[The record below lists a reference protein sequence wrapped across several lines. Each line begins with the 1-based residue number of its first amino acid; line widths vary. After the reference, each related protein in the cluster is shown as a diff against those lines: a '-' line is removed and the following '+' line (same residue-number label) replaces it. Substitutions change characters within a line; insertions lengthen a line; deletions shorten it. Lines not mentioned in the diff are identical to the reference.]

1 MCMSRTNRDIKIKKV
16 KKLRKN
22 HLYKNRINYD
32 NIFIDTSLCK
42 KTEITSD
49 FTGKT
54 SSYSKTDSDPEIKLK
69 QAAELW
75 KRYSKIHLKGSTYLK
90 YSNLIDKHIIPELG
104 DICIS
109 QINSV
114 LLADFMNHKLKH
126 GRIDKNGGLK
136 VSAVSLGLWQNFG
149 FGSDFANAE
158 KMVHTA
164 FNLGI
169 THFDLANNYGHPYN
183 GSAEENF
190 GKILD
195 RGMREYRDEM
205 CISTKAG
212 YEMWDG
218 PYGDKNGSRKYL
230 TASLDQS
237 LKRMKLDYVDIYYH
251 HIFDPGTPLEETALA
266 LDNAVRQG
274 KALYVGISN
283 YNRQQTAEIQ
293 KIFKELRTPFIVN
306 QPSYSM
312 LNRWVERDDL
322 DKYCLENN
330 LSLAVFSP
338 LYQGFLTDK
347 YLHGVPEDSRL
358 AKGGAPWLD
367 GQLDD
372 VMLKRLNALNE
383 IALSRG
389 QKLSQMALS
398 WVLRNNAVA
407 TVLIGA
413 SRPAQIVENV
423 ECINKLDFT
432 DEEIKEIENVL
443 K

>member
-1 MCMSRTNRDIKIKKV
+1 MFKAD
-16 KKLRKN
+16 
-22 HLYKNRINYD
+22 
-32 NIFIDTSLCK
+32 
-42 KTEITSD
+42 E
-49 FTGKT
+49 
-54 SSYSKTDSDPEIKLK
+54 
-69 QAAELW
+69 
-75 KRYSKIHLKGSTYLK
+75 KRYEKMVY
-90 YSNLIDKHIIPELG
+90 NRLG
-104 DICIS
+104 
-109 QINSV
+109 NS
-114 LLADFMNHKLKH
+114 
-126 GRIDKNGGLK
+126 GLK

-149 FGSDFANAE
+149 FGSNFSNAE
-158 KMVHTA
+158 EMVHTA
-164 FNLGI
+164 FDHGI

-190 GKILD
+190 GLILD

-212 YEMWDG
+212 YEMWPG

-237 LKRMKLDYVDIYYH
+237 LKRMKIDYVDIFYH
-251 HIFDPGTPLEETALA
+251 HIFDPDTPLEETALA

-283 YNRQQTAEIQ
+283 YNKQQTEEIQ
-293 KIFKELRTPFIVN
+293 KIFRELRTPFVVN

-312 LNRWVERDDL
+312 LNRWVERDGL
-322 DKYCLENN
+322 DKYCLDNN

-338 LYQGFLTDK
+338 LYQGLLTDK
-347 YLHGVPEDSRL
+347 YLHGVPADSRVGKGATWIGNELSEDKL
-358 AKGGAPWLD
+358 ARISK
-367 GQLDD
+367 
-372 VMLKRLNALNE
+372 LNE
-383 IALSRG
+383 IAQSRG

-398 WVLRNNAVA
+398 WVLHNKAVA

-413 SRPAQIVENV
+413 SRPSQIVENV

-432 DEEIKEIENVL
+432 DEEIREIEAVL